1 MKTKRI
7 MFYGLMALP
16 LVVVLV
22 ALQFLPDQIPAHYDF
37 NNQGTRWGSKYE
49 TLIFPIFI
57 VIFGLFMLGMARYSA
72 KQEEGGKNNENVCII
87 AGIAVLILFNAMTG
101 YFLYTDF
108 NKVENLSSVALD
120 VNQLLF
126 GILGVSMIIIGNIMP
141 KARMNSVMGLRTSW
155 SMKNETTWKKSQRFG
170 GISFIIGGIA
180 IVAGCFLTRG
190 IACFWWTMGVF
201 TLLLVVDVCYT
212 YVISQKY

>member
-22 ALQFLPDQIPAHYDF
+22 ALQFLPEQIPAHYDF
-37 NNQGTRWGSKYE
+37 NNQVTRWGSKYE

-120 VNQLLF
+120 VNQLIF
-126 GILGVSMIIIGNIMP
+126 GILGISMIIIGNIMP

-155 SMKNETTWKKSQRFG
+155 SMKNEITWKKSQRFG

-180 IVAGCFLTRG
+180 IVVVCFLNRG
-190 IACFWWTMGVF
+190 IACFWWTMGIF
-201 TLLLVVDVCYT
+201 ALLLVVDVCYT
-212 YVISQKY
+212 YKISRK